1 MKTLIL
7 VRHAKSSWDQPGQD
21 DFDRPLNDK
30 GKKDAPDMS
39 KRLKD
44 KGIKVDLFISSP
56 AKRAKKT
63 AKYFAEEFGI
73 KKEDIELEKDLYMAS
88 SAAFSKVLAGI
99 NNKHDTV
106 VLFAHNPGITEFA
119 NTLTNVHVD
128 DMPTSS
134 MFAVQADT
142 DEWGKFQSAQKKF
155 LFFDYPGNPLA

>member
-7 VRHAKSSWDQPGQD
+7 VRHAKSSWDQPGMD

-63 AKYFAEEFGI
+63 AKYFAEEFGE
-73 KKEDIELEKDLYMAS
+73 KKDEIQLEKDLYMAS
-88 SAAFSKVLAGI
+88 PATFSKVVAAI
-99 NNKHDTV
+99 NNKNDTV
-106 VLFAHNPGITEFA
+106 ALFAHNPGITEFA
-119 NTLTNVHVD
+119 NSLTNVRVD

-134 MFAVQADT
+134 MFAVHVDT
-142 DEWGKFQSAQKKF
+142 DDWSKFQAAEKKF
-155 LFFDYPGNPLA
+155 LFFDYPSNPL

>member
-7 VRHAKSSWDQPGQD
+7 VRHAKSSWDQQDLD

-63 AKYFAEEFGI
+63 AKYFAEEFGV
-73 KKEDIELEKDLYMAS
+73 KKEDIQLEKDLYLAS
-88 SAAFSKVLAGI
+88 PSAFSKVVAEIG
-99 NNKHDTV
+99 NKYDTV

-119 NTLTNVHVD
+119 NSLTNVRVD
-128 DMPTSS
+128 DMSTSS

-142 DEWGKFQSAQKKF
+142 DDWSKFQTSEKKF
-155 LFFDYPGNPLA
+155 LFFDYPSNPL